1 MWICMCSLSQLLKT
15 IVFCLSFGIGFSSSA
30 CAWWVRTLFTG
41 IQDDPCNSTSVGLAH
56 IFSDHLLVGESHL
69 EAQFVP
75 SWSSSFAPAALH
87 SPAWVPN
94 KLHNCASFNT
104 SSFLHICVCVC
115 VCSNF
120 AKKNSHGL
128 FIHESLPEK
137 KTCMRK
143 DQQWTERWDGNQI
156 TSICSVILFVSSST
170 SSTTAAISSGS
181 PAATVSRTIAVEAA
195 EESLED
201 AASALAAKT
210 T

>member
-1 MWICMCSLSQLLKT
+1 MWICMRSLSQLLKT
-15 IVFCLSFGIGFSSSA
+15 IVFCLSFGFGFSSSE

-75 SWSSSFAPAALH
+75 LWSSSFAPAALH

-94 KLHNCASFNT
+94 KLHNCASLT
-104 SSFLHICVCVC
+104 LLHSFIYMCMCVAILQRKIPMDC
-115 VCSNF
+115 
-120 AKKNSHGL
+120 L
-128 FIHESLPEK
+128 FMNCCQKK
-137 KTCMRK
+137 KTHMRK

-156 TSICSVILFVSSST
+156 TSICSAILFVSSST

-181 PAATVSRTIAVEAA
+181 PAATVSRTVAVEAA